1 MTAPTLADMLAR
13 ALGRDVEPDLV
24 ERARRRAEDAP
35 PLTDAR
41 SAYVAG
47 LVRGG
52 AV

>member
-13 ALGRDVEPDLV
+13 ALGRDVDPDLV
-24 ERARRRAEDAP
+24 ERAERRAGDAP
-35 PLTDAR
+35 ELSPAR